1 MKRALVVM
9 AAVLVVAATCAAREI
24 VISSTSDSGSG
35 TLRWALQAAG
45 SGDVTTFDPAV
56 FPPNDPAV
64 IYLIENWR
72 CEYNMA
78 NPHGSLGYRP
88 PAPQTR
94 APIPALAFA
103 GGGRLD

>member
-1 MKRALVVM
+1 VLRVGGIMKRALVVM

-45 SGDVTTFDPAV
+45 SGDVITF
-56 FPPNDPAV
+56 DPAV